1 MNTENY
7 LSSEQVSRIF
17 TVYSPNTFRLLAMEG
32 KVPVAEWCG
41 HEPTFNRDPAT
52 VRAILR
58 LTRAERNL
66 AGQTRY
72 KEKSL

>member
-1 MNTENY
+1 MTSANY

-17 TVYSPNTFRLLAMEG
+17 TVYSANTIRLLAMAG
-32 KVPVAEWCG
+32 RVPVAEWRS
-41 HEPTFNRDPAT
+41 HEPIFKRDPAT

-58 LTRAERNL
+58 LTRAEKFI
-66 AGQTRY
+66 ASQQRY